1 MESDLSSSDAALR
14 MLFVEDVELLERG
27 IFGRKRLLSSVA
39 CQSVTEV
46 TVQFRRSLALP
57 GFAVPTELFFFQ
69 TGFLFL
75 WGHLFAVSDVKHAN
89 PAVINQCIESDTC
102 HVGADS
108 IYDLLKNPHTYTQK
122 WFKLIDLYF

>member
-1 MESDLSSSDAALR
+1 M
-14 MLFVEDVELLERG
+14 EDVELLERG

-46 TVQFRRSLALP
+46 TVQFQRSLALP
-57 GFAVPTELFFFQ
+57 GFAVATELFSFQ

-75 WGHLFAVSDVKHAN
+75 WGNLFAVSDVKQAN
-89 PAVINQCIESDTC
+89 PAVINQCTESDTC
-102 HVGADS
+102 VGEDS

-122 WFKLIDLYF
+122 